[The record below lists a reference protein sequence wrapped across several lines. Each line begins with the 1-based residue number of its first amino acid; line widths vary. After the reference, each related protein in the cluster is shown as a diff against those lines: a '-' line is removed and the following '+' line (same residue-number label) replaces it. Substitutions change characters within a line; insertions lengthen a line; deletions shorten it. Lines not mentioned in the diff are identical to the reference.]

1 MVFSL
6 VNDQDWYLKKSKI
19 SPTLLGINRIVNIEL
34 VTLDKPQ
41 DNGNIS
47 LLSYED
53 LIEYIGQAGK
63 SVYPCYLVLG

>member
-1 MVFSL
+1 MWFKVCEIMQVLSSKKCLLFSEYR
-6 VNDQDWYLKKSKI
+6 VDN
-19 SPTLLGINRIVNIEL
+19 TG
-34 VTLDKPQ
+34 KPQ